1 MNNQEIK
8 SNKSGGGEWGNH
20 KIKLKRYLS
29 FSEKVMME
37 KIRDSF

>member
-8 SNKSGGGEWGNH
+8 SNKSGCGGWGKPRE
-20 KIKLKRYLS
+20 KIEEVSQFL
-29 FSEKVMME
+29 EKDIME